1 MPRRNSNVVKTRDE
15 HRMEL
20 VAADGLPLRVPGRR
34 VSRKSRRKGCA
45 A

>member
-1 MPRRNSNVVKTRDE
+1 MPRRNRNVVKTRDD

-20 VAADGLPLRVPGRR
+20 VGTDGLPVRVPGRR
-34 VSRKSRRKGCA
+34 VNRKNRRKGWA